1 MYDPGLTMSEARRS
15 YFVAN
20 GFAEDGG
27 YADKWVD
34 FKLGPIPFPFPNSPA
49 RVKAVRYHD
58 LHHVITGYHTD
69 FVGELEI
76 SGWEI
81 GAGCKSMV
89 AAWVLN
95 LGGMGAGLFVAPRRV
110 FRAYVRGRHSDT
122 LYAEDFDPLLEA
134 KVGDLSDRH
143 VARESNPTAFDYV
156 RFVAMGTAGLALGVT
171 LFSVLVPLLPLGFV
185 SNWFKKRA
193 S

>member
-27 YADKWVD
+27 YSDKWVD

-49 RVKAVRYHD
+49 RVKAVRYHY
-58 LHHVITGYHTD
+58 LHHVITGYRTD

-81 GAGCKSMV
+81 GAGCKSMTTC
-89 AAWVLN
+89 
-95 LGGMGAGLFVAPRRV
+95 GSSP
-110 FRAYVRGRHSDT
+110 S
-122 LYAEDFDPLLEA
+122 P
-134 KVGDLSDRH
+134 
-143 VARESNPTAFDYV
+143 
-156 RFVAMGTAGLALGVT
+156 
-171 LFSVLVPLLPLGFV
+171 
-185 SNWFKKRA
+185 A
-193 S
+193 SGSRSA